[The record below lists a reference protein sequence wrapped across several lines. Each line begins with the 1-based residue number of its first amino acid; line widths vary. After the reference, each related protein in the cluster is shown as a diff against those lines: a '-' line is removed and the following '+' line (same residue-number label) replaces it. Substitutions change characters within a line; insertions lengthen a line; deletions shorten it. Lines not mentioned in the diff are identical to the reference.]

1 MNSMADNQK
10 VYQAIK
16 TIADELCKENKTYL
30 RADLAFE
37 LKKYGIASDSSE
49 VSKLV
54 FDAYRYFHDNGN
66 IAIAFVSNN
75 SRTTL
80 VAEYKLNDSLEQGNK
95 EEALKIAETEL
106 ALSSSAL
113 EQLKEQ
119 VELNL
124 NLVLAKGTSKM
135 ADIVMGTNGVKDVR
149 SKASTMFDK
158 YTKMVEAYHYAE
170 DSVRGNIEDFTSL
183 RSDIGTVYR
192 DYALKLI
199 DIYGDSIKMV
209 SPDLFDFKRI
219 EWLDVDEML
228 KYVELEYNKLTEKC
242 AALIGEISVSFRTS
256 LQGSLQAYKS
266 LSNGNKSL
274 GLAMAGLTMLEH
286 YMGASE
292 RANRL
297 KSDLSVFQMSVKH
310 DATRIKADMGRL
322 LVICKTLNDVVIPKA
337 NVFLRYGEKLLASDL
352 KATLDALYADET
364 IRPLEE
370 QRKCLLQQM
379 KVLDMEMNDHLQN
392 IDVYT
397 SLINDI
403 TATLESKQGSYMDA
417 KAKKPSKPFFLVNWI
432 TFGMANK
439 NYYRDFTEW
448 NAVCFPLVR
457 EYESYQV
464 DLKLDKEELE
474 SHREEQTRI
483 KNEYAKLSSELDKVS
498 KEIRSK
504 IVCSDEL
511 KLKMLKHLRDM
522 VAMLKL
528 GREIMESHF
537 RKRIALP
544 VVLTPE
550 AKKQVA
556 VLTKKQMKRN
566 RFFLISLLFASS
578 ITVHAQDNA
587 PKDSLTMESMM
598 HNLPEVMVK
607 GSRPI
612 VKVERGMLTY
622 NMPLLI
628 KQLPADNA
636 YEALTHIP
644 GISDATGKISFS
656 GNEVTLIVNGQAT
669 TLTQEQLT
677 ERLKAMPAAQ
687 LAKAEVMLSAPARY
701 HVRGMAINI
710 VTKDYAGTNQLSGQ
724 AIGGLEQNK
733 YAKGFGDFN
742 LSLQRGKFGMDAQ
755 YKYVDGYSYGEHTH
769 CKSSTW
775 RQARKI

>member
-16 TIADELCKENKTYL
+16 TIADELCKVNETYL
-30 RADLAFE
+30 RADLASE

-54 FDAYRYFHDNGN
+54 FDAYRYFHDYGN

-242 AALIGEISVSFRTS
+242 AALIGEISDSFRTS

-274 GLAMAGLTMLEH
+274 GLAMAGLTMLKH

-370 QRKCLLQQM
+370 QRRSLLQQM
-379 KVLDMEMNDHLQN
+379 KAMDIEMNDHLQN

-403 TATLESKQGSYMDA
+403 TATLESKHGNYLEA
-417 KAKKPSKPFFLVNWI
+417 KAKEPSKPFFLVNWI
-432 TFGMANK
+432 TLGMANK
-439 NYYRDFTEW
+439 NYYRDFAEW

-498 KEIRSK
+498 KEIRNK

-528 GREIMESHF
+528 GREIMESKIDEKLVHTVEIPDY
-537 RKRIALP
+537 R
-544 VVLTPE
+544 E
-550 AKKQVA
+550 AAK
-556 VLTKKQMKRN
+556 
-566 RFFLISLLFASS
+566 
-578 ITVHAQDNA
+578 
-587 PKDSLTMESMM
+587 
-598 HNLPEVMVK
+598 
-607 GSRPI
+607 
-612 VKVERGMLTY
+612 
-622 NMPLLI
+622 
-628 KQLPADNA
+628 LPAD
-636 YEALTHIP
+636 
-644 GISDATGKISFS
+644 
-656 GNEVTLIVNGQAT
+656 V
-669 TLTQEQLT
+669 EQ
-677 ERLKAMPAAQ
+677 
-687 LAKAEVMLSAPARY
+687 
-701 HVRGMAINI
+701 
-710 VTKDYAGTNQLSGQ
+710 
-724 AIGGLEQNK
+724 
-733 YAKGFGDFN
+733 N
-742 LSLQRGKFGMDAQ
+742 LSLFTGMLADNLHADKDMAKNLLDGVEAYTKDPKKIEGKTAQ
-755 YKYVDGYSYGEHTH
+755 QNKPAEYSEEDLAQLTGAMEQSLQKGIALFDSFAKLKAQQLNGKLASVAYDKELKKQADDFKREMAKIDN
-769 CKSSTW
+769 KSAYLREVFKRINLAGSEEK
-775 RQARKI
+775 RQQAMELMSDLSGFSLSEQEFTEFINGKKQIEL

>member
-37 LKKYGIASDSSE
+37 LKKYGIAFDSSE

-228 KYVELEYNKLTEKC
+228 KYVELEYSKLTEKC
-242 AALIGEISVSFRTS
+242 AALIGEISDSFRTS

-352 KATLDALYADET
+352 KATLDVLYADET

-379 KVLDMEMNDHLQN
+379 KALDMEMNDHLQN

-403 TATLESKQGSYMDA
+403 TATLESKQGSYMEA
-417 KAKKPSKPFFLVNWI
+417 KAKKPSKPFFLLNWL
-432 TFGMANK
+432 TFGMVNK
-439 NYYRDFTEW
+439 NYYRDFAEW

-504 IVCSDEL
+504 IVCSDDL

-528 GREIMESHF
+528 GREIMESKIDEKLVHTVDIPDY
-537 RKRIALP
+537 RE
-544 VVLTPE
+544 T
-550 AKKQVA
+550 AK
-556 VLTKKQMKRN
+556 
-566 RFFLISLLFASS
+566 
-578 ITVHAQDNA
+578 
-587 PKDSLTMESMM
+587 
-598 HNLPEVMVK
+598 
-607 GSRPI
+607 
-612 VKVERGMLTY
+612 
-622 NMPLLI
+622 
-628 KQLPADNA
+628 LPADVEQNLSLFTGMLADNLHADKDMAKNLLDGVEA
-636 YEALTHIP
+636 YTKDPKKIEGKTAQQNKPAEYSEEDLAQVTGAMEQSLQKGIALF
-644 GISDATGKISFS
+644 DSF
-656 GNEVTLIVNGQAT
+656 AK
-669 TLTQEQLT
+669 
-677 ERLKAMPAAQ
+677 LKAQ
-687 LAKAEVMLSAPARY
+687 
-701 HVRGMAINI
+701 
-710 VTKDYAGTNQLSGQ
+710 QLSGSLASAAYDKELKKHADEFKREMAKIDNKSAYLREVFKRINLAGSEVERKQ
-724 AIGGLEQNK
+724 AMELMSDLSGFSLSEQEFTEFIN
-733 YAKGFGDFN
+733 
-742 LSLQRGKFGMDAQ
+742 GKKQ
-755 YKYVDGYSYGEHTH
+755 IEL
-769 CKSSTW
+769 
-775 RQARKI
+775 

>member
-1 MNSMADNQK
+1 MADNQK

-149 SKASTMFDK
+149 SKAATMFDK

-242 AALIGEISVSFRTS
+242 AALIGEISDSFRTS

-352 KATLDALYADET
+352 KATLDVLYADET

-379 KVLDMEMNDHLQN
+379 KALDMEMNDHLQN

-403 TATLESKQGSYMDA
+403 TATLESKQGSYMEA
-417 KAKKPSKPFFLVNWI
+417 KAKKPSKPFFLLNWL
-432 TFGMANK
+432 TFGMVNK
-439 NYYRDFTEW
+439 NYYRDFAEW

-474 SHREEQTRI
+474 SHREEQTHI

-504 IVCSDEL
+504 IVCSDDL

-528 GREIMESHF
+528 GREIMESKIDEKLVHTVDIPDY
-537 RKRIALP
+537 RE
-544 VVLTPE
+544 T
-550 AKKQVA
+550 AK
-556 VLTKKQMKRN
+556 
-566 RFFLISLLFASS
+566 
-578 ITVHAQDNA
+578 
-587 PKDSLTMESMM
+587 
-598 HNLPEVMVK
+598 
-607 GSRPI
+607 
-612 VKVERGMLTY
+612 
-622 NMPLLI
+622 
-628 KQLPADNA
+628 LPADVEQNLSLFTGILADNLHADKDMAKNLLDGVEA
-636 YEALTHIP
+636 YTKDPKKIEGKTAQQNKPAEYSEEDLAQVTGAMEQSLQKGIALF
-644 GISDATGKISFS
+644 DSF
-656 GNEVTLIVNGQAT
+656 AK
-669 TLTQEQLT
+669 
-677 ERLKAMPAAQ
+677 LKAQ
-687 LAKAEVMLSAPARY
+687 
-701 HVRGMAINI
+701 
-710 VTKDYAGTNQLSGQ
+710 QLSGSLASAAYDKELKKHADEFKREMAKIDNKSAYLREVFKRINLAGSEVERKQ
-724 AIGGLEQNK
+724 AMELMSDLSGFSLSEQEFTEFIN
-733 YAKGFGDFN
+733 
-742 LSLQRGKFGMDAQ
+742 GKKQ
-755 YKYVDGYSYGEHTH
+755 IEL
-769 CKSSTW
+769 
-775 RQARKI
+775 

>member
-124 NLVLAKGTSKM
+124 NLVLVKGTSKM

-242 AALIGEISVSFRTS
+242 AALIGEISDSFRTS

-322 LVICKTLNDVVIPKA
+322 LVICKTLSDVVIPKA

-352 KATLDALYADET
+352 KATLDVLYADET

-379 KVLDMEMNDHLQN
+379 KALDMEMNDHLQN

-403 TATLESKQGSYMDA
+403 TATLESKQGSYMEA

-439 NYYRDFTEW
+439 NYYRDFAEW

-457 EYESYQV
+457 EYERYQV

-528 GREIMESHF
+528 GREIMESKIDEKLVHTVDIPDY
-537 RKRIALP
+537 R
-544 VVLTPE
+544 E
-550 AKKQVA
+550 AAK
-556 VLTKKQMKRN
+556 
-566 RFFLISLLFASS
+566 
-578 ITVHAQDNA
+578 
-587 PKDSLTMESMM
+587 
-598 HNLPEVMVK
+598 
-607 GSRPI
+607 
-612 VKVERGMLTY
+612 
-622 NMPLLI
+622 
-628 KQLPADNA
+628 LPADVEQNLSLFTGMLADNLHADKDMAKNLLDGVEA
-636 YEALTHIP
+636 YTKDHKKIEGKTAQQNKPAEYSEEDLAQVTGAMEQSLQKGIALF
-644 GISDATGKISFS
+644 DSF
-656 GNEVTLIVNGQAT
+656 AK
-669 TLTQEQLT
+669 
-677 ERLKAMPAAQ
+677 LKAQ
-687 LAKAEVMLSAPARY
+687 
-701 HVRGMAINI
+701 
-710 VTKDYAGTNQLSGQ
+710 QLSGSLASAAYDKELKKHADEFKREMAKIDNKSAYLREVFKRINLAGSEEERKQ
-724 AIGGLEQNK
+724 AMELMSDLSGFSLSEQEFTEFIN
-733 YAKGFGDFN
+733 
-742 LSLQRGKFGMDAQ
+742 GKKQ
-755 YKYVDGYSYGEHTH
+755 IEL
-769 CKSSTW
+769 
-775 RQARKI
+775 

>member
-49 VSKLV
+49 GSKLV

-113 EQLKEQ
+113 DQLKEQ

-124 NLVLAKGTSKM
+124 NLVLVKGTSKM

-192 DYALKLI
+192 DYALKLM

-242 AALIGEISVSFRTS
+242 AALIGEISKSFRTS

-322 LVICKTLNDVVIPKA
+322 LVICKTLSDVVIPKA

-379 KVLDMEMNDHLQN
+379 KALDMEMNDHLQN

-403 TATLESKQGSYMDA
+403 TATLESKQGSYMEA

-439 NYYRDFTEW
+439 NYYRDFAEW

-504 IVCSDEL
+504 IVCSDDL

-528 GREIMESHF
+528 GREIMES
-537 RKRIALP
+537 KIDEKL
-544 VVLTPE
+544 
-550 AKKQVA
+550 
-556 VLTKKQMKRN
+556 
-566 RFFLISLLFASS
+566 
-578 ITVHAQDNA
+578 VHAVDIPDYREA
-587 PKDSLTMESMM
+587 AK
-598 HNLPEVMVK
+598 LP
-607 GSRPI
+607 SD
-612 VKVERGMLTY
+612 VE
-622 NMPLLI
+622 
-628 KQLPADNA
+628 Q
-636 YEALTHIP
+636 
-644 GISDATGKISFS
+644 
-656 GNEVTLIVNGQAT
+656 
-669 TLTQEQLT
+669 
-677 ERLKAMPAAQ
+677 
-687 LAKAEVMLSAPARY
+687 
-701 HVRGMAINI
+701 
-710 VTKDYAGTNQLSGQ
+710 
-724 AIGGLEQNK
+724 
-733 YAKGFGDFN
+733 N
-742 LSLQRGKFGMDAQ
+742 LSLFTGMLADNLHADKDMAKNLLDGVEAYTKDHKKIEGKTAQ
-755 YKYVDGYSYGEHTH
+755 QNKPAEYSEEDLAMTTEAMEQSLQKGIVLFDSFAKLKAQQLNGKLASAAYDKELKKHADDFKREMAKIDN
-769 CKSSTW
+769 KSAYLREVFKRINLAGSEEE
-775 RQARKI
+775 RKQAMELMSDLSGFSLSEQEFTEFINGKKQIEL

>member
-1 MNSMADNQK
+1 MDKLEIYKN
-10 VYQAIK
+10 IK

-54 FDAYRYFHDNGN
+54 FDAYRYFHDNSN

-80 VAEYKLNDSLEQGNK
+80 VTEYKLNDSLEQGNK

-119 VELNL
+119 VEQNL
-124 NLVLAKGTSKM
+124 NLVLVKGTSKM

-228 KYVELEYNKLTEKC
+228 KYVELEYSKLTEKC
-242 AALIGEISVSFRTS
+242 AALIGEISVSFRT
-256 LQGSLQAYKS
+256 SLQAYKS

-286 YMGASE
+286 YMDAGE
-292 RANRL
+292 RTNRL

-352 KATLDALYADET
+352 KATLDVLYADET

-379 KVLDMEMNDHLQN
+379 KALDMEMNDHLQN

-397 SLINDI
+397 SLIYDI
-403 TATLESKQGSYMDA
+403 TATLESKQGSYMEA
-417 KAKKPSKPFFLVNWI
+417 KAKKPSKPFFLLNWI

-439 NYYRDFTEW
+439 NYYRDFAEW

-483 KNEYAKLSSELDKVS
+483 KNDYAQLSSELDKVS

-528 GREIMESHF
+528 GREIMESKIDEKLVHTVDIPDY
-537 RKRIALP
+537 RKA
-544 VVLTPE
+544 
-550 AKKQVA
+550 AK
-556 VLTKKQMKRN
+556 
-566 RFFLISLLFASS
+566 
-578 ITVHAQDNA
+578 
-587 PKDSLTMESMM
+587 
-598 HNLPEVMVK
+598 
-607 GSRPI
+607 
-612 VKVERGMLTY
+612 
-622 NMPLLI
+622 
-628 KQLPADNA
+628 LPADVEQNLSQFTGMLADNLHVDKNMAKNLLDGVEA
-636 YEALTHIP
+636 YTKDPKKIEGKTAQQNKPAEYSEEDLAQLTGAMEQSLQKGIALFD
-644 GISDATGKISFS
+644 SFAKLKAQQFS
-656 GNEVTLIVNGQAT
+656 GSLASAAYDKELKKHADAFKREMAKIDNKSAYLREVFKRINLAGSEVERKQAME
-669 TLTQEQLT
+669 L
-677 ERLKAMPAAQ
+677 M
-687 LAKAEVMLSAPARY
+687 S
-701 HVRGMAINI
+701 
-710 VTKDYAGTNQLSGQ
+710 DLSGFS
-724 AIGGLEQNK
+724 LSEQEFVEFIN
-733 YAKGFGDFN
+733 
-742 LSLQRGKFGMDAQ
+742 GKKQ
-755 YKYVDGYSYGEHTH
+755 IEL
-769 CKSSTW
+769 
-775 RQARKI
+775 

>member
-1 MNSMADNQK
+1 MDKLEIYKN
-10 VYQAIK
+10 IK

-54 FDAYRYFHDNGN
+54 FDAYRYFHDNSN

-75 SRTTL
+75 SRTIL

-119 VELNL
+119 VEQNL
-124 NLVLAKGTSKM
+124 NLVLVKGTLKM

-242 AALIGEISVSFRTS
+242 AALIGEISDSFRTS

-322 LVICKTLNDVVIPKA
+322 LVICKTLNDVVIPNA

-379 KVLDMEMNDHLQN
+379 KALDMEMNDHLQN

-403 TATLESKQGSYMDA
+403 TATLGSKKGSYMEA

-439 NYYRDFTEW
+439 NYYRDFAEW

-464 DLKLDKEELE
+464 DLKLDTEELE

-504 IVCSDEL
+504 IVCSDDL

-528 GREIMESHF
+528 GREIMESKIDEKLVHTVDIPDY
-537 RKRIALP
+537 R
-544 VVLTPE
+544 E
-550 AKKQVA
+550 AAK
-556 VLTKKQMKRN
+556 
-566 RFFLISLLFASS
+566 
-578 ITVHAQDNA
+578 
-587 PKDSLTMESMM
+587 
-598 HNLPEVMVK
+598 
-607 GSRPI
+607 
-612 VKVERGMLTY
+612 
-622 NMPLLI
+622 
-628 KQLPADNA
+628 LPADVEQNLSLFTGMLADNLHADKDMAKNLLDGVEA
-636 YEALTHIP
+636 YTKDHKKIEGKTAQQNKATEYTEEDLAMTTEAMEQSLQK
-644 GISDATGKISFS
+644 GIVLFDSF
-656 GNEVTLIVNGQAT
+656 AK
-669 TLTQEQLT
+669 
-677 ERLKAMPAAQ
+677 LKAQ
-687 LAKAEVMLSAPARY
+687 
-701 HVRGMAINI
+701 
-710 VTKDYAGTNQLSGQ
+710 QLSGSLASAAYDKELKKHADEFKREMAKIDNKSAYLREVFTRVNLAGSEEERKQ
-724 AIGGLEQNK
+724 AMELMS
-733 YAKGFGDFN
+733 D
-742 LSLQRGKFGMDAQ
+742 LS
-755 YKYVDGYSYGEHTH
+755 GYSLSEQEFTEFINGKKQIEL
-769 CKSSTW
+769 
-775 RQARKI
+775 

>member
-75 SRTTL
+75 SRITL

-124 NLVLAKGTSKM
+124 NLVLVKGTSKM

-242 AALIGEISVSFRTS
+242 AALIGEISKSFRTS

-297 KSDLSVFQMSVKH
+297 KSDLSVFQTSVKH

-322 LVICKTLNDVVIPKA
+322 LVICKTLSDVVIPKA

-352 KATLDALYADET
+352 KAMLDALYADET

-379 KVLDMEMNDHLQN
+379 KALDMEMNDHLQN

-403 TATLESKQGSYMDA
+403 TATLESKQGSYMEA

-439 NYYRDFTEW
+439 NYYRDFAEW

-474 SHREEQTRI
+474 SHREEQIRI

-504 IVCSDEL
+504 IVCSDDL

-528 GREIMESHF
+528 GREIMESKIDEKLVHAVDIPDYWEAAKLPSDVEQNLSQF
-537 RKRIALP
+537 TGMLADNLHADKNMAKNLLDGVEAYTKDHKKIEGKTAQQNKPAEYSEEDLAMTTEAMEQSLQKGIVLFDSFAKLKAQQLNGKLASVAYDKELKKHADEFKREMAKIDNKSAYLREVFKRINLAGSEEERKQAMELMSD
-544 VVLTPE
+544 LSGYSLSEQEFTE
-550 AKKQVA
+550 FINGKKQIE
-556 VLTKKQMKRN
+556 L
-566 RFFLISLLFASS
+566 
-578 ITVHAQDNA
+578 
-587 PKDSLTMESMM
+587 
-598 HNLPEVMVK
+598 
-607 GSRPI
+607 
-612 VKVERGMLTY
+612 
-622 NMPLLI
+622 
-628 KQLPADNA
+628 
-636 YEALTHIP
+636 
-644 GISDATGKISFS
+644 
-656 GNEVTLIVNGQAT
+656 
-669 TLTQEQLT
+669 
-677 ERLKAMPAAQ
+677 
-687 LAKAEVMLSAPARY
+687 
-701 HVRGMAINI
+701 
-710 VTKDYAGTNQLSGQ
+710 
-724 AIGGLEQNK
+724 
-733 YAKGFGDFN
+733 
-742 LSLQRGKFGMDAQ
+742 
-755 YKYVDGYSYGEHTH
+755 
-769 CKSSTW
+769 
-775 RQARKI
+775 

>member
-80 VAEYKLNDSLEQGNK
+80 VAEYKLNDSLEQGDK

-119 VELNL
+119 VEQNL
-124 NLVLAKGTSKM
+124 NLVLVKGTSKM

-242 AALIGEISVSFRTS
+242 AALIGEISKSFRTS

-297 KSDLSVFQMSVKH
+297 KSDLSVVQMSVKH

-322 LVICKTLNDVVIPKA
+322 LVICKTLSDVVIPKA

-352 KATLDALYADET
+352 KATLDVLYADET

-379 KVLDMEMNDHLQN
+379 KALDIEMNDHLQN

-403 TATLESKQGSYMDA
+403 TATLESKQGSYMEA

-439 NYYRDFTEW
+439 NYYRDFAEW

-504 IVCSDEL
+504 IVCSDDL
-511 KLKMLKHLRDM
+511 KMKMLKHLRDM

-528 GREIMESHF
+528 GREIMESKIDEKLVHTVDIPDY
-537 RKRIALP
+537 R
-544 VVLTPE
+544 E
-550 AKKQVA
+550 AAK
-556 VLTKKQMKRN
+556 
-566 RFFLISLLFASS
+566 
-578 ITVHAQDNA
+578 
-587 PKDSLTMESMM
+587 
-598 HNLPEVMVK
+598 
-607 GSRPI
+607 
-612 VKVERGMLTY
+612 
-622 NMPLLI
+622 
-628 KQLPADNA
+628 LPADVEQNLSLFTGILADNLHADKDMAKNLLDGVEA
-636 YEALTHIP
+636 YTKDPKKIE
-644 GISDATGKISFS
+644 GKTAQQNKPAEYS
-656 GNEVTLIVNGQAT
+656 EEDL
-669 TLTQEQLT
+669 EQLT
-677 ERLKAMPAAQ
+677 GAMEQSLQKGIALFDSFAKLKAQ
-687 LAKAEVMLSAPARY
+687 
-701 HVRGMAINI
+701 
-710 VTKDYAGTNQLSGQ
+710 QLSGSLASAAYDKELKKHADEFKREMAKIDNKSAYLREVFKRINLAGSEEERKQ
-724 AIGGLEQNK
+724 AMELMS
-733 YAKGFGDFN
+733 D
-742 LSLQRGKFGMDAQ
+742 LS
-755 YKYVDGYSYGEHTH
+755 GYSLSEQEFNEFINGKKQIEL
-769 CKSSTW
+769 
-775 RQARKI
+775 

>member
-54 FDAYRYFHDNGN
+54 FDAYRYFHDNSN

-80 VAEYKLNDSLEQGNK
+80 VAEYKLNESLEQGNK

-119 VELNL
+119 VEQNL

-228 KYVELEYNKLTEKC
+228 KYVELEYSKLTEKC
-242 AALIGEISVSFRTS
+242 AALIGEISKSFRT
-256 LQGSLQAYKS
+256 SLQAYKS

-352 KATLDALYADET
+352 KATLDVLYADEA

-370 QRKCLLQQM
+370 QRRSLLQQM
-379 KVLDMEMNDHLQN
+379 KALDMEMNDHLQN

-403 TATLESKQGSYMDA
+403 TATLESKQGNYMDA

-498 KEIRSK
+498 TEIRSK
-504 IVCSDEL
+504 IVCSDDL

-528 GREIMESHF
+528 GREIMESKIDEKLVHTVDIPDY
-537 RKRIALP
+537 R
-544 VVLTPE
+544 E
-550 AKKQVA
+550 AAK
-556 VLTKKQMKRN
+556 
-566 RFFLISLLFASS
+566 
-578 ITVHAQDNA
+578 
-587 PKDSLTMESMM
+587 
-598 HNLPEVMVK
+598 
-607 GSRPI
+607 
-612 VKVERGMLTY
+612 
-622 NMPLLI
+622 
-628 KQLPADNA
+628 LPAD
-636 YEALTHIP
+636 
-644 GISDATGKISFS
+644 
-656 GNEVTLIVNGQAT
+656 V
-669 TLTQEQLT
+669 EQ
-677 ERLKAMPAAQ
+677 
-687 LAKAEVMLSAPARY
+687 
-701 HVRGMAINI
+701 
-710 VTKDYAGTNQLSGQ
+710 
-724 AIGGLEQNK
+724 
-733 YAKGFGDFN
+733 N
-742 LSLQRGKFGMDAQ
+742 LSLFTGMLADNLHADKDMAKNLLDGVEAYTKDHKKIEGKTAQ
-755 YKYVDGYSYGEHTH
+755 QNKPAEYSEEDLAMTTEAMEQSLQKGIALFDSFAKLKAQQLNGKLASAAYDKELKKHADDFKREMAKIDNKSAYLREVFKRINLAGSEEERKQAMELMSDLSGYSLSEQEFNEFINGKKQIEL
-769 CKSSTW
+769 
-775 RQARKI
+775 

>member
-124 NLVLAKGTSKM
+124 NLVLVKGTSKM

-242 AALIGEISVSFRTS
+242 AALIGEISKSFRTS

-297 KSDLSVFQMSVKH
+297 KSDLSVFQTSVKH

-322 LVICKTLNDVVIPKA
+322 LVICKTLSDVVIPKA

-352 KATLDALYADET
+352 KAMLDALYADET

-379 KVLDMEMNDHLQN
+379 KALDMEMNDHLQN

-403 TATLESKQGSYMDA
+403 TATLESKQGSYMEA

-439 NYYRDFTEW
+439 NYYRDFAEW

-474 SHREEQTRI
+474 SHREEQIRI

-504 IVCSDEL
+504 IVCSDDL

-528 GREIMESHF
+528 GREIMESKIDEKLVHAVDIPDYWEAAKLPSDVEQNLSQF
-537 RKRIALP
+537 TGMLADNLHADKNMAKNLLDGVEAYTKDHKKIEGKTAQQNKPAEYSEEDLAMTTEAMEQSLQKGIVLFDSFAKLKAQQLNGKLASVAYDKELKKHADEFKREMAKIDNKSAYLREVFKRINLAGSEEERKQAMELMSD
-544 VVLTPE
+544 LSGYSLSEQEFTE
-550 AKKQVA
+550 FINGKKQIE
-556 VLTKKQMKRN
+556 L
-566 RFFLISLLFASS
+566 
-578 ITVHAQDNA
+578 
-587 PKDSLTMESMM
+587 
-598 HNLPEVMVK
+598 
-607 GSRPI
+607 
-612 VKVERGMLTY
+612 
-622 NMPLLI
+622 
-628 KQLPADNA
+628 
-636 YEALTHIP
+636 
-644 GISDATGKISFS
+644 
-656 GNEVTLIVNGQAT
+656 
-669 TLTQEQLT
+669 
-677 ERLKAMPAAQ
+677 
-687 LAKAEVMLSAPARY
+687 
-701 HVRGMAINI
+701 
-710 VTKDYAGTNQLSGQ
+710 
-724 AIGGLEQNK
+724 
-733 YAKGFGDFN
+733 
-742 LSLQRGKFGMDAQ
+742 
-755 YKYVDGYSYGEHTH
+755 
-769 CKSSTW
+769 
-775 RQARKI
+775 

>member
-242 AALIGEISVSFRTS
+242 AALIGEISDSFRTS

-379 KVLDMEMNDHLQN
+379 KALDMEMNDHLQN

-403 TATLESKQGSYMDA
+403 TATLESKQGSYMEA
-417 KAKKPSKPFFLVNWI
+417 KAKKPSKPFFLLNWI
-432 TFGMANK
+432 TFGMPNK
-439 NYYRDFTEW
+439 NYYRDFAEW

-528 GREIMESHF
+528 GREIMESKIDEKLMHTVDIPDY
-537 RKRIALP
+537 R
-544 VVLTPE
+544 E
-550 AKKQVA
+550 AAK
-556 VLTKKQMKRN
+556 
-566 RFFLISLLFASS
+566 
-578 ITVHAQDNA
+578 
-587 PKDSLTMESMM
+587 
-598 HNLPEVMVK
+598 
-607 GSRPI
+607 
-612 VKVERGMLTY
+612 
-622 NMPLLI
+622 
-628 KQLPADNA
+628 LPAD
-636 YEALTHIP
+636 
-644 GISDATGKISFS
+644 
-656 GNEVTLIVNGQAT
+656 V
-669 TLTQEQLT
+669 EQ
-677 ERLKAMPAAQ
+677 
-687 LAKAEVMLSAPARY
+687 
-701 HVRGMAINI
+701 
-710 VTKDYAGTNQLSGQ
+710 
-724 AIGGLEQNK
+724 
-733 YAKGFGDFN
+733 N
-742 LSLQRGKFGMDAQ
+742 LSLFTGMLADNLHADKDMAKNLLDGVEAYTKDHKKIEGKTAQ
-755 YKYVDGYSYGEHTH
+755 QNKPAEYSEEDLAQLTGAMEQSLQKGIALFDSFAKLKAQQLNGKLASVAYDKELKKHADEFKREMAKIDNKSAYLREVFKRINLAGSEEERKQAMELMSDLSGYSLSEQEFTEFINGKKQIEL
-769 CKSSTW
+769 
-775 RQARKI
+775 

>member
-119 VELNL
+119 VEQNL

-135 ADIVMGTNGVKDVR
+135 ADLLMGTNGVKDVR
-149 SKASTMFDK
+149 SKAATMFDK
-158 YTKMVEAYHYAE
+158 YIKMVEAYHYAE

-242 AALIGEISVSFRTS
+242 TALIGEISDSFRTS

-379 KVLDMEMNDHLQN
+379 KALDMEMNDHLQN

-403 TATLESKQGSYMDA
+403 TATLESKQGSYMEA

-439 NYYRDFTEW
+439 NYYRDFAEW

-504 IVCSDEL
+504 IVCSDDL

-528 GREIMESHF
+528 GREIMESKIDEKLVHTVDIPDY
-537 RKRIALP
+537 R
-544 VVLTPE
+544 E
-550 AKKQVA
+550 AAK
-556 VLTKKQMKRN
+556 
-566 RFFLISLLFASS
+566 
-578 ITVHAQDNA
+578 
-587 PKDSLTMESMM
+587 
-598 HNLPEVMVK
+598 
-607 GSRPI
+607 
-612 VKVERGMLTY
+612 
-622 NMPLLI
+622 
-628 KQLPADNA
+628 LPADVEQNLSQFTGMLADNLHADKDMAKNLLDGVGA
-636 YEALTHIP
+636 YMKDHKKIE
-644 GISDATGKISFS
+644 GKTAQQNKPAEYS
-656 GNEVTLIVNGQAT
+656 EEDLA
-669 TLTQEQLT
+669 QLT
-677 ERLKAMPAAQ
+677 GAMEQSLQKGIALFDSFAKLKAQQ
-687 LAKAEVMLSAPARY
+687 LNGKLASVAYDKELKKHADEFKREMAKIDNKSAYLREVFKR
-701 HVRGMAINI
+701 INL
-710 VTKDYAGTNQLSGQ
+710 AGSEEERKQAMELMSDLSGYS
-724 AIGGLEQNK
+724 LSEQEFTEFIN
-733 YAKGFGDFN
+733 
-742 LSLQRGKFGMDAQ
+742 GKKQ
-755 YKYVDGYSYGEHTH
+755 IEL
-769 CKSSTW
+769 
-775 RQARKI
+775 

>member
-228 KYVELEYNKLTEKC
+228 KYVELEYSKLTEKC
-242 AALIGEISVSFRTS
+242 AALIGEISDSFRTS

-286 YMGASE
+286 YMGTSE

-297 KSDLSVFQMSVKH
+297 KSDLSVFQTSVKH

-352 KATLDALYADET
+352 KATLDVLYADET

-379 KVLDMEMNDHLQN
+379 KALDMEMNDHLQN

-397 SLINDI
+397 SLIYDI
-403 TATLESKQGSYMDA
+403 TATLESKQGSYMEA
-417 KAKKPSKPFFLVNWI
+417 KAKKPSKPFFLLNWI

-439 NYYRDFTEW
+439 NYYRDFAEW

-474 SHREEQTRI
+474 SHREEQIRI

-528 GREIMESHF
+528 GREIMESKIDEKLVHTVDIPDY
-537 RKRIALP
+537 R
-544 VVLTPE
+544 E
-550 AKKQVA
+550 AAK
-556 VLTKKQMKRN
+556 
-566 RFFLISLLFASS
+566 
-578 ITVHAQDNA
+578 
-587 PKDSLTMESMM
+587 
-598 HNLPEVMVK
+598 
-607 GSRPI
+607 
-612 VKVERGMLTY
+612 
-622 NMPLLI
+622 
-628 KQLPADNA
+628 LPADVEQNLSQFTDFLADNLHANKEMARNLLDGVSEYTKNQKKIEGNA
-636 YEALTHIP
+636 AQQIPAEYSEEELMQVTGAMEQSLQKGIALF
-644 GISDATGKISFS
+644 DSF
-656 GNEVTLIVNGQAT
+656 AK
-669 TLTQEQLT
+669 
-677 ERLKAMPAAQ
+677 LKAQ
-687 LAKAEVMLSAPARY
+687 
-701 HVRGMAINI
+701 
-710 VTKDYAGTNQLSGQ
+710 QLSGSLASAAYDKELKKHADEFKREMAKIDNKSAYLREVFKRINLAGSEEERKQ
-724 AIGGLEQNK
+724 AMELMSDLSGFSLSEQEFTEFIN
-733 YAKGFGDFN
+733 
-742 LSLQRGKFGMDAQ
+742 GKKQ
-755 YKYVDGYSYGEHTH
+755 IEL
-769 CKSSTW
+769 
-775 RQARKI
+775 

>member
-228 KYVELEYNKLTEKC
+228 KYVELEYSKLTEKC
-242 AALIGEISVSFRTS
+242 AALIGEISDSFRTS

-352 KATLDALYADET
+352 KATLDVLYADET

-379 KVLDMEMNDHLQN
+379 KALDMEMNDHLQN

-403 TATLESKQGSYMDA
+403 TATLESKQGSYMEA
-417 KAKKPSKPFFLVNWI
+417 KAKKPSKPFFLLNWL
-432 TFGMANK
+432 TFGMVNK
-439 NYYRDFTEW
+439 NYYRDFAEW

-504 IVCSDEL
+504 IVCSDDL

-528 GREIMESHF
+528 GREIMESKIDEKLVHTVDIPDY
-537 RKRIALP
+537 RE
-544 VVLTPE
+544 T
-550 AKKQVA
+550 AK
-556 VLTKKQMKRN
+556 
-566 RFFLISLLFASS
+566 
-578 ITVHAQDNA
+578 
-587 PKDSLTMESMM
+587 
-598 HNLPEVMVK
+598 
-607 GSRPI
+607 
-612 VKVERGMLTY
+612 
-622 NMPLLI
+622 
-628 KQLPADNA
+628 LPADVEQNLSLFTGMLADNLHADKDMAKNLLDGVEA
-636 YEALTHIP
+636 YTKDPKKIEGKTAQQNTPAEYSEEDLAQVTGAMEQSLQKGIALF
-644 GISDATGKISFS
+644 DSF
-656 GNEVTLIVNGQAT
+656 AK
-669 TLTQEQLT
+669 
-677 ERLKAMPAAQ
+677 LKAQ
-687 LAKAEVMLSAPARY
+687 
-701 HVRGMAINI
+701 
-710 VTKDYAGTNQLSGQ
+710 QLSGSLASAAYDKELKKHADEFKREMAKIDNKSAYLREVFKRINLAGSEVERKQ
-724 AIGGLEQNK
+724 AMELMSDLSGFSLSEQEFTEFIN
-733 YAKGFGDFN
+733 
-742 LSLQRGKFGMDAQ
+742 GKKQ
-755 YKYVDGYSYGEHTH
+755 IEL
-769 CKSSTW
+769 
-775 RQARKI
+775 

>member
-124 NLVLAKGTSKM
+124 NLVLVKGTSKM

-242 AALIGEISVSFRTS
+242 AALIGEISKSFRTS

-297 KSDLSVFQMSVKH
+297 KSDLSVFQTSVKH

-322 LVICKTLNDVVIPKA
+322 LVICKTLSDVVIPKA

-379 KVLDMEMNDHLQN
+379 KALDMEMNDHLQN

-403 TATLESKQGSYMDA
+403 TATLESKQGSYMEA

-439 NYYRDFTEW
+439 NYYRDFAEW

-474 SHREEQTRI
+474 SHREEQIRI

-528 GREIMESHF
+528 GREIMESKIDEKLVHTVDIPDY
-537 RKRIALP
+537 R
-544 VVLTPE
+544 E
-550 AKKQVA
+550 AAK
-556 VLTKKQMKRN
+556 
-566 RFFLISLLFASS
+566 
-578 ITVHAQDNA
+578 
-587 PKDSLTMESMM
+587 
-598 HNLPEVMVK
+598 
-607 GSRPI
+607 
-612 VKVERGMLTY
+612 
-622 NMPLLI
+622 
-628 KQLPADNA
+628 LPADVEQNLSQFTGMLADNLHADKNMAKNLLDGVEA
-636 YEALTHIP
+636 YTKDHKKIEGKTAQQNKPAEYSEEDLAMTTEAMEQSLQK
-644 GISDATGKISFS
+644 GIVLFDSF
-656 GNEVTLIVNGQAT
+656 AK
-669 TLTQEQLT
+669 
-677 ERLKAMPAAQ
+677 LKAQQLNGKLASAAYDKELKKHADDFKREMAKIDNKSAYLREVFKRIN
-687 LAKAEVMLSAPARY
+687 LAGSEEERKQAMELMS
-701 HVRGMAINI
+701 
-710 VTKDYAGTNQLSGQ
+710 DLSGYS
-724 AIGGLEQNK
+724 LSEQE
-733 YAKGFGDFN
+733 FN
-742 LSLQRGKFGMDAQ
+742 EFINGKKQ
-755 YKYVDGYSYGEHTH
+755 IEL
-769 CKSSTW
+769 
-775 RQARKI
+775 

>member
-119 VELNL
+119 VEQNL

-242 AALIGEISVSFRTS
+242 AALIGEISDSFRTS

-297 KSDLSVFQMSVKH
+297 KSDLSVFQNSVKH

-322 LVICKTLNDVVIPKA
+322 LVICKTLSDVVIPKA

-352 KATLDALYADET
+352 KATLDVLYADET

-379 KVLDMEMNDHLQN
+379 KALDMEMNDHLQN

-403 TATLESKQGSYMDA
+403 TATLESKQGSYMEA

-439 NYYRDFTEW
+439 NYYRDFAEW

-483 KNEYAKLSSELDKVS
+483 KNEYDKLSSELDKVS

-504 IVCSDEL
+504 IVCSDDL

-528 GREIMESHF
+528 GREIMESKIDEKLVHTVDIPDY
-537 RKRIALP
+537 R
-544 VVLTPE
+544 E
-550 AKKQVA
+550 AAK
-556 VLTKKQMKRN
+556 
-566 RFFLISLLFASS
+566 
-578 ITVHAQDNA
+578 
-587 PKDSLTMESMM
+587 
-598 HNLPEVMVK
+598 
-607 GSRPI
+607 
-612 VKVERGMLTY
+612 
-622 NMPLLI
+622 
-628 KQLPADNA
+628 LPAD
-636 YEALTHIP
+636 
-644 GISDATGKISFS
+644 
-656 GNEVTLIVNGQAT
+656 V
-669 TLTQEQLT
+669 EQ
-677 ERLKAMPAAQ
+677 
-687 LAKAEVMLSAPARY
+687 
-701 HVRGMAINI
+701 
-710 VTKDYAGTNQLSGQ
+710 
-724 AIGGLEQNK
+724 
-733 YAKGFGDFN
+733 N
-742 LSLQRGKFGMDAQ
+742 LSLFTGMLADNLHADKDMAKNLLDGVEAYTKDTKKIEGKTAQ
-755 YKYVDGYSYGEHTH
+755 QNKPAEYSEEDLAQLTGAMEQSLQKGIALFDSFAKLKAQQLNGKLASVAYDKELKKHADEFKREMAKIDN
-769 CKSSTW
+769 KSAYLREVFKRINLAGSEVE
-775 RQARKI
+775 RKQAMELMSDLSGFSLSEQEFTEFINGKKQIEL

>member
-119 VELNL
+119 VEQNL

-149 SKASTMFDK
+149 SKAATMFDK

-242 AALIGEISVSFRTS
+242 AALIGEISDSFRTS

-297 KSDLSVFQMSVKH
+297 KSDLSVFQNSVKH

-322 LVICKTLNDVVIPKA
+322 LVICKTLSDVVIPKA

-379 KVLDMEMNDHLQN
+379 KALDMEMNDHLQN

-403 TATLESKQGSYMDA
+403 TATLESKQGSYMEA

-439 NYYRDFTEW
+439 NYYRDFAEW

-457 EYESYQV
+457 EYERYQV

-504 IVCSDEL
+504 IVCSDDL

-528 GREIMESHF
+528 GREIMESKIDEKLVHTVDIPDY
-537 RKRIALP
+537 R
-544 VVLTPE
+544 E
-550 AKKQVA
+550 AAK
-556 VLTKKQMKRN
+556 
-566 RFFLISLLFASS
+566 
-578 ITVHAQDNA
+578 
-587 PKDSLTMESMM
+587 
-598 HNLPEVMVK
+598 
-607 GSRPI
+607 
-612 VKVERGMLTY
+612 
-622 NMPLLI
+622 
-628 KQLPADNA
+628 LPADVEQNLSLFTGMLADNLHADKDMAKNLLDGVEA
-636 YEALTHIP
+636 YTKDTKKIE
-644 GISDATGKISFS
+644 GKTAQQNKPAEYS
-656 GNEVTLIVNGQAT
+656 EEDLA
-669 TLTQEQLT
+669 QLT
-677 ERLKAMPAAQ
+677 GAMEQSLQKGIALFDSFAKLKAQ
-687 LAKAEVMLSAPARY
+687 
-701 HVRGMAINI
+701 
-710 VTKDYAGTNQLSGQ
+710 QLSGSLASAAYDKELKKHADEFKREMAKIDNKSAYLREVFKRINLAGSEVERKQ
-724 AIGGLEQNK
+724 AMELMSDLSGFSLSEQEFTEFIN
-733 YAKGFGDFN
+733 
-742 LSLQRGKFGMDAQ
+742 GKKQ
-755 YKYVDGYSYGEHTH
+755 IEL
-769 CKSSTW
+769 
-775 RQARKI
+775 

>member
-1 MNSMADNQK
+1 MADNQK

-54 FDAYRYFHDNGN
+54 FDAYRYFHDNSN

-80 VAEYKLNDSLEQGNK
+80 VAEYKLNESLEQGNK

-119 VELNL
+119 VEQNL
-124 NLVLAKGTSKM
+124 NLVLVKGTSKM

-242 AALIGEISVSFRTS
+242 AALIGEISKSFRTS

-274 GLAMAGLTMLEH
+274 GLARAGLTMLEH

-297 KSDLSVFQMSVKH
+297 KSDLSVFQTSVKH

-322 LVICKTLNDVVIPKA
+322 LVICKTLSDVVIPKA

-352 KATLDALYADET
+352 KAMLDALYADET

-379 KVLDMEMNDHLQN
+379 KALDMEMNDHLQN

-403 TATLESKQGSYMDA
+403 TATLESKQGSYMEA

-432 TFGMANK
+432 TFGMPNK
-439 NYYRDFTEW
+439 NYYRDFAEW

-474 SHREEQTRI
+474 SHREEQIRI

-504 IVCSDEL
+504 IVCSDDL

-528 GREIMESHF
+528 GREIMESKIDEKLVHAVDIPDYWEAAKLPSDVEQNLSQF
-537 RKRIALP
+537 TGMLADNLHADKNMAKNLLDGVEAYTKDHKKIEGKTAQQNKPAEYSEEDLAMTTEAMEQSLQKGIVLFDSFAKLKAQQLNGKLASVAYDKELKKHADEFKREMAKIDNKSAYLREVFKRINLAGSEEERKQAMELMSD
-544 VVLTPE
+544 LSGYSLSEQEFTE
-550 AKKQVA
+550 FINGKKQIE
-556 VLTKKQMKRN
+556 L
-566 RFFLISLLFASS
+566 
-578 ITVHAQDNA
+578 
-587 PKDSLTMESMM
+587 
-598 HNLPEVMVK
+598 
-607 GSRPI
+607 
-612 VKVERGMLTY
+612 
-622 NMPLLI
+622 
-628 KQLPADNA
+628 
-636 YEALTHIP
+636 
-644 GISDATGKISFS
+644 
-656 GNEVTLIVNGQAT
+656 
-669 TLTQEQLT
+669 
-677 ERLKAMPAAQ
+677 
-687 LAKAEVMLSAPARY
+687 
-701 HVRGMAINI
+701 
-710 VTKDYAGTNQLSGQ
+710 
-724 AIGGLEQNK
+724 
-733 YAKGFGDFN
+733 
-742 LSLQRGKFGMDAQ
+742 
-755 YKYVDGYSYGEHTH
+755 
-769 CKSSTW
+769 
-775 RQARKI
+775 

>member
-124 NLVLAKGTSKM
+124 NLVLVKGTSKM

-242 AALIGEISVSFRTS
+242 AALIGEISKSFRTS

-297 KSDLSVFQMSVKH
+297 KSDLSVFQTSVKH

-322 LVICKTLNDVVIPKA
+322 LVICKTLSDVVIPKA

-352 KATLDALYADET
+352 KAMLDALYADET

-379 KVLDMEMNDHLQN
+379 KALDMEMNDHLQN

-403 TATLESKQGSYMDA
+403 TATLESKQGSYMEA

-439 NYYRDFTEW
+439 NYYRDFAEW

-474 SHREEQTRI
+474 SHREEQIRI

-528 GREIMESHF
+528 GREIMESKIDEKLVHTVDIPDY
-537 RKRIALP
+537 R
-544 VVLTPE
+544 E
-550 AKKQVA
+550 AAK
-556 VLTKKQMKRN
+556 
-566 RFFLISLLFASS
+566 
-578 ITVHAQDNA
+578 
-587 PKDSLTMESMM
+587 
-598 HNLPEVMVK
+598 
-607 GSRPI
+607 
-612 VKVERGMLTY
+612 
-622 NMPLLI
+622 
-628 KQLPADNA
+628 LPADVEQNLSQFTGMLADNLHADKNMAKNLLDGVEA
-636 YEALTHIP
+636 YTKDHKKIEGKTAQQNKPAEYSEEDLAMTTEAMEQSLQK
-644 GISDATGKISFS
+644 GIVLFDSF
-656 GNEVTLIVNGQAT
+656 AK
-669 TLTQEQLT
+669 
-677 ERLKAMPAAQ
+677 LKAQQLNGKLASAAYDKELKKHADDFKREMAKIDNKSAYLREVFKRVN
-687 LAKAEVMLSAPARY
+687 LAGSEEERKQAMELMS
-701 HVRGMAINI
+701 
-710 VTKDYAGTNQLSGQ
+710 DLSGFS
-724 AIGGLEQNK
+724 LSEQEFTEFIN
-733 YAKGFGDFN
+733 
-742 LSLQRGKFGMDAQ
+742 GKKQ
-755 YKYVDGYSYGEHTH
+755 IEL
-769 CKSSTW
+769 
-775 RQARKI
+775 

>member
-1 MNSMADNQK
+1 MVDNQK

-80 VAEYKLNDSLEQGNK
+80 VAEYKLNDSLEQGDK

-119 VELNL
+119 VEQNL
-124 NLVLAKGTSKM
+124 NLVLVKGTSKM

-242 AALIGEISVSFRTS
+242 AALIGEISKSFRTS

-322 LVICKTLNDVVIPKA
+322 LVICKTLNDVAIPKA

-370 QRKCLLQQM
+370 QRRSLLQQM
-379 KVLDMEMNDHLQN
+379 KELDMEMNDHLQN

-439 NYYRDFTEW
+439 NYYRDFAEW

-483 KNEYAKLSSELDKVS
+483 NNEYAKLSSELDKVS

-528 GREIMESHF
+528 GREIMESKIDEKLVHTVDIPDY
-537 RKRIALP
+537 R
-544 VVLTPE
+544 E
-550 AKKQVA
+550 AAK
-556 VLTKKQMKRN
+556 
-566 RFFLISLLFASS
+566 
-578 ITVHAQDNA
+578 
-587 PKDSLTMESMM
+587 
-598 HNLPEVMVK
+598 
-607 GSRPI
+607 
-612 VKVERGMLTY
+612 
-622 NMPLLI
+622 
-628 KQLPADNA
+628 LPADVEQNLSQFTGMLADNLHADKNMAKNLLDGVEA
-636 YEALTHIP
+636 YTKDHKKIEGKTAQQNKPAEYSEEDLAMTTEAMEQSLQK
-644 GISDATGKISFS
+644 GIVLFDSF
-656 GNEVTLIVNGQAT
+656 AK
-669 TLTQEQLT
+669 
-677 ERLKAMPAAQ
+677 LKAQQLNGKLASAAYDKELKKHADDFKREMAKIDNKSAYLREVFKRIN
-687 LAKAEVMLSAPARY
+687 LAGSEEERKQAMELMS
-701 HVRGMAINI
+701 
-710 VTKDYAGTNQLSGQ
+710 DLSGYSLSKQ
-724 AIGGLEQNK
+724 E
-733 YAKGFGDFN
+733 FN
-742 LSLQRGKFGMDAQ
+742 EFINGKKQ
-755 YKYVDGYSYGEHTH
+755 IEL
-769 CKSSTW
+769 
-775 RQARKI
+775 

>member
-10 VYQAIK
+10 VYEAIK

-113 EQLKEQ
+113 DQLKEQ
-119 VELNL
+119 VEQNL
-124 NLVLAKGTSKM
+124 NLVLVKGTSKM
-135 ADIVMGTNGVKDVR
+135 ADLLMGTNGVKDVR

-242 AALIGEISVSFRTS
+242 AALIGEISKSFRTS

-297 KSDLSVFQMSVKH
+297 KSDLSVFQTSVKH

-322 LVICKTLNDVVIPKA
+322 LVICKTLSDVVIPKA

-379 KVLDMEMNDHLQN
+379 KALDMEMNDHLQN

-439 NYYRDFTEW
+439 NYYRDFAEW

-528 GREIMESHF
+528 GREIMESKIDEKLVHTVDIPDY
-537 RKRIALP
+537 RKA
-544 VVLTPE
+544 
-550 AKKQVA
+550 AK
-556 VLTKKQMKRN
+556 
-566 RFFLISLLFASS
+566 
-578 ITVHAQDNA
+578 
-587 PKDSLTMESMM
+587 
-598 HNLPEVMVK
+598 
-607 GSRPI
+607 
-612 VKVERGMLTY
+612 
-622 NMPLLI
+622 
-628 KQLPADNA
+628 LPADVEQNLSQFTGMLADNLHADKNMAKNLLDGVEA
-636 YEALTHIP
+636 YTKDPKKIE
-644 GISDATGKISFS
+644 GKTAQQNKPAEYS
-656 GNEVTLIVNGQAT
+656 EEDLA
-669 TLTQEQLT
+669 QLT
-677 ERLKAMPAAQ
+677 GAMEQSLQKGIALFDSFAKLKAQQ
-687 LAKAEVMLSAPARY
+687 LNGKLASVAYDKELKKHADEFKREMAKIDNKSAYLREVFKR
-701 HVRGMAINI
+701 INL
-710 VTKDYAGTNQLSGQ
+710 AGSEEERKQAMKLMSDLSGFS
-724 AIGGLEQNK
+724 LSEQELTEFIN
-733 YAKGFGDFN
+733 
-742 LSLQRGKFGMDAQ
+742 GKKQ
-755 YKYVDGYSYGEHTH
+755 IEL
-769 CKSSTW
+769 
-775 RQARKI
+775 

>member
-113 EQLKEQ
+113 DQLKEQ

-149 SKASTMFDK
+149 SKAATMFDK

-242 AALIGEISVSFRTS
+242 AALIGEISDSFRTS

-322 LVICKTLNDVVIPKA
+322 LVICKTLSDVVIPKA

-352 KATLDALYADET
+352 KATLDVLYADET
-364 IRPLEE
+364 IRPFEE

-379 KVLDMEMNDHLQN
+379 KALDMEMNDHLQN

-403 TATLESKQGSYMDA
+403 TATLESKQGSYMEA

-439 NYYRDFTEW
+439 NYYRDFAEW

-457 EYESYQV
+457 EYERYQV

-528 GREIMESHF
+528 GREIMESKIDEKLVHTVDIPDY
-537 RKRIALP
+537 R
-544 VVLTPE
+544 E
-550 AKKQVA
+550 AAK
-556 VLTKKQMKRN
+556 
-566 RFFLISLLFASS
+566 
-578 ITVHAQDNA
+578 
-587 PKDSLTMESMM
+587 
-598 HNLPEVMVK
+598 
-607 GSRPI
+607 
-612 VKVERGMLTY
+612 
-622 NMPLLI
+622 
-628 KQLPADNA
+628 LPADVEQNLSLFTGMLADNLHADKDMAKNLLDGVEA
-636 YEALTHIP
+636 YTKDPKKIEGKTAQQNKPAEYSEEDLAMTTEAMEQSLQK
-644 GISDATGKISFS
+644 GIALFDSF
-656 GNEVTLIVNGQAT
+656 AK
-669 TLTQEQLT
+669 
-677 ERLKAMPAAQ
+677 LKAQ
-687 LAKAEVMLSAPARY
+687 
-701 HVRGMAINI
+701 
-710 VTKDYAGTNQLSGQ
+710 QLSGSL
-724 AIGGLEQNK
+724 ASAAYDKELKK
-733 YAKGFGDFN
+733 YADEFKREMAKIDNKSAYLREVFKRIN
-742 LSLQRGKFGMDAQ
+742 LAGSEEERKQAMELMSDLS
-755 YKYVDGYSYGEHTH
+755 GYSLSEQEFTEFINGKKQIEL
-769 CKSSTW
+769 
-775 RQARKI
+775 